1 MSCSARAVHAL
12 RLGVCALLLSS
23 ACLRQAED
31 RALGDLDVGIA
42 SAGDVSFA
50 VRDGLA
56 HVLSASPGALTL
68 RAQAPVLR
76 VSAISAAASAGT
88 WVITVENCMP
98 DAELSA
104 EADGVALAVV
114 SRPEGRVTVRSWEVE
129 LPAAAESLL
138 TIAPPDFDRVERFR
152 FAVLSDIQQGLSSVD
167 DLFER
172 INREDGVRMVL
183 STGDLVEDGT
193 ASELDV
199 FERKLETLTVPFY
212 STVGNHDL
220 WDGPTEWR
228 RRFGRFSMHFDFK
241 GASFSLVD
249 SASAT
254 IDPLVYEWLDDWLV
268 DARDRLHI
276 VLTHIPPLDPVGV
289 RSGSFRSR
297 REANKFLARLAAG
310 GVDLTLYGHIH
321 SHYAFTNAGIPAHIS
336 GGGGAW
342 QERLDGIGR
351 HFLVV
356 DVAPDAAPAV
366 TVVEID

>member
-1 MSCSARAVHAL
+1 MTRSAGQGRLFRLAL
-12 RLGVCALLLSS
+12 CAALLSS
-23 ACLRQAED
+23 SCLRQAED
-31 RALGDLDVGIA
+31 RALGDLEIGVASVGQV
-42 SAGDVSFA
+42 DFA
-50 VRDGLA
+50 VEGGLA
-56 HVLSASPGALTL
+56 HVLSAAPGAITL

-76 VSAISAAASAGT
+76 VLATSAAASAST

-104 EADGVALAVV
+104 AADGAPLAVV
-114 SRPEGRVTVRSWEVE
+114 SRPEARPTVRSWEVE
-129 LPAAAESLL
+129 LPAGAQSLL
-138 TIAPPDFDRVERFR
+138 TIAPPDYDRGERFR
-152 FAVLSDIQQGLSSVD
+152 FAVLSDVQQGLSSVD

-183 STGDLVEDGT
+183 STGDLVEDG
-193 ASELDV
+193 AAAEFDR
-199 FERKLETLTVPFY
+199 FEQKLETLAVPFY

-220 WDGPTEWR
+220 WGGPAEWR

-241 GASFSLVD
+241 GVSFSLVD
-249 SASAT
+249 SGSAT
-254 IDPLVYEWLDDWLV
+254 IDPIVYDWLDDWLV
-268 DARDRLHI
+268 EARDRVHI

-321 SHYAFTNAGIPAHIS
+321 SHYAFENAGIPAHIS

-342 QERLDGIGR
+342 PERLDGIGR

-356 DVAPDAAPAV
+356 DAAPDEAPAV